1 MYQTRCEGQLSSKQN
16 LNRNLF
22 QTNSKRNLYQR
33 IFFIWK
39 NMPTQKSLKRNLYE
53 KNIWREISPQ
63 KKCSNNLSSKN
74 STKLWGDIL
83 CQKKMKTN
91 LYQTIVQAAFPCKI
105 MKKISTKKIGKTI
118 STKNQ
123 KKTSPP
129 KKSAHNHGKKHGKI
143 QNWWDLGNTFFF
155 SESSSLSI
163 LAIFQLIQFDFCW
176 RRFLLN
182 VFWWQKHVLRFPGV
196 CMFLF
201 FPFFASYFPNLH
213 VF

>member
-1 MYQTRCEGQLSSKQN
+1 
-16 LNRNLF
+16 
-22 QTNSKRNLYQR
+22 
-33 IFFIWK
+33 
-39 NMPTQKSLKRNLYE
+39 MPTQKSLKRNLYE
-53 KNIWREISPQ
+53 KNIWREISPP

-83 CQKKMKTN
+83 CQKKNEDKSLPN
-91 LYQTIVQAAFPCKI
+91 NCSSGISLQNNEENIY
-105 MKKISTKKIGKTI
+105 KKKSEKTI
-118 STKNQ
+118 STKKREKNHLHQ
-123 KKTSPP
+123 KICTQSWQETWQN
-129 KKSAHNHGKKHGKI
+129 SELMRSGK
-143 QNWWDLGNTFFF
+143 NVFFN
-155 SESSSLSI
+155 ESSSLSI

>member
-53 KNIWREISPQ
+53 KKIWREISPQ

-105 MKKISTKKIGKTI
+105 MKKISTKKSEKQSQPKINGGPHGIGLDPRCGCGGPVRVPCPDPIGGGTCCSGFPIGKI
-118 STKNQ
+118 CAVD
-123 KKTSPP
+123 PICCRVVP
-129 KKSAHNHGKKHGKI
+129 DDPGLGKLVG
-143 QNWWDLGNTFFF
+143 
-155 SESSSLSI
+155 
-163 LAIFQLIQFDFCW
+163 
-176 RRFLLN
+176 R
-182 VFWWQKHVLRFPGV
+182 
-196 CMFLF
+196 
-201 FPFFASYFPNLH
+201 
-213 VF
+213 